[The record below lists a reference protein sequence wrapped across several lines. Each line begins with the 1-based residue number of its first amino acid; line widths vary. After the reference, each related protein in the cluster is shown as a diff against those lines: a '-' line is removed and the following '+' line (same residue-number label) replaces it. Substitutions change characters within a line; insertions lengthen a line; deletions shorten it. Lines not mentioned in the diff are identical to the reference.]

1 MRIQIKATG
10 FEMTPSLQLF
20 VEEKIMGLE
29 KYVSRWDEGDGV
41 IVRVEVAK
49 TTNHHQKGLIFRAEA
64 NLDLPKQV
72 IRVEETNE
80 DMHKAVEAM
89 KDSLK
94 TEILKVKEK
103 AADHKI

>member
-10 FEMTPSLQLF
+10 FEMTPSLQQF
-20 VEEKIMGLE
+20 VEEKITGLE
-29 KYVSRWDEGDGV
+29 KYLSRWDEGDGL

-49 TTNHHQKGLIFRAEA
+49 TTNHHQKGEIFMAEA
-64 NLDLPKQV
+64 NLDLPKHM

-94 TEILKVKEK
+94 AEISKVHEKE
-103 AADHKI
+103 ADH

>member
-10 FEMTPSLQLF
+10 FEMTPSLQQL
-20 VEEKIMGLE
+20 VEEKIMSLE
-29 KYVSRWDEGDGV
+29 KYITRWDEGDGV

-49 TTNHHQKGLIFRAEA
+49 TTNHHQKGQIFMAEA
-64 NLDLPKQV
+64 NLDLPKHM

-80 DMHKAVEAM
+80 DMHKAIEAM

-94 TEILKVKEK
+94 TEILKAKEK
-103 AADHKI
+103 EADH